1 MDKEEVDEMQ
11 ELGYS
16 IRLPDIRLNLTAWK
30 DGFRLSDKTSS
41 HSLPAQ
47 LKLIHTHNDFEIFF
61 ISNATLVLHTIEGT
75 HTYTN
80 SLVIIPPRMEHYVTL
95 ENLVCGHY
103 MYFSIEKSKV
113 AKSKQFDAL
122 SSVLNHGVIALEMSD
137 DERFYIS
144 HIDRALSDSALSE
157 TLPHLFALLF
167 SECFSRLAP
176 IQSTAPLS
184 KSGRYAN
191 IIDQYISAHYAHSVH
206 LSDLARELFLSQKQV
221 SRILQKEYGCSF
233 SELLTRHRLSAACM
247 LLRYTELE
255 IAEIAAQVG
264 YEYENY
270 FYTVFRKAYGIT
282 PRQYRQGGATSAES

>member
-1 MDKEEVDEMQ
+1 MQ
-11 ELGYS
+11 KLGYS
-16 IRLPDIRLNLTAWK
+16 IRLSDIRLNLTAWR

-41 HSLPAQ
+41 RSLPAQ

-61 ISNATLVLHTIEGT
+61 VSDATLVLHTIDGT
-75 HTYTN
+75 HAYTD
-80 SLVIIPPRMEHYVTL
+80 SLVIIPPRLEHYVTL

-103 MYFSIEKSKV
+103 MYFSIEKSN
-113 AKSKQFDAL
+113 AAESKQFDAL
-122 SSVLNHGVIALEMSD
+122 SSTLNHGVIALEMSD
-137 DERFYIS
+137 DERFYTS
-144 HIDRALSDSALSE
+144 HIDRALSDSASTE

-176 IQSTAPLS
+176 VQSSSPLT
-184 KSGRYAN
+184 KSGSYAN
-191 IIDQYISAHYAHSVH
+191 TIDLYISEHYAQPIR
-206 LSDLARELFLSQKQV
+206 LSDLAQELFLSVKQV

-233 SELLTRHRLSAACM
+233 SELLNRHRLSAACM

-282 PRQYRQGGATSAES
+282 PKQYRQSDTAQAKT